1 MNDNPS
7 DKDYA
12 SGKGKRDSVSE
23 CQKLCQS
30 RKGCLFFTYHSSSKT
45 CWLKAGR
52 ITRASFAGWVS
63 GRKYC
68 QGKFFYRKRPFNVTP
83 TIKLHIVN
91 MLVIDMEMKILRTQV
106 IK

>member
-1 MNDNPS
+1 MNSNPM

-30 RKGCLFFTYHSSSKT
+30 RKGCLFFTYHSSSKD
-45 CWLKAGR
+45 CFLKAGH
-52 ITRASFAGWVS
+52 ITKASFAGWVS

-68 QGKFFYRKRPFNVTP
+68 QGEFFYRNRSFNVTVNLEFHII
-83 TIKLHIVN
+83 TQLIIEIK
-91 MLVIDMEMKILRTQV
+91 MKILRA
-106 IK
+106 

>member
-1 MNDNPS
+1 MNGNPM

-30 RKGCLFFTYHSSSKT
+30 RKGCIFFTYHSSSKD
-45 CWLKAGR
+45 CFLKAGR
-52 ITRASFAGWVS
+52 ITKASFAGWVS

-68 QGKFFYRKRPFNVTP
+68 QGKFFYRKRTFNVT
-83 TIKLHIVN
+83 
-91 MLVIDMEMKILRTQV
+91 
-106 IK
+106 